1 MSAHT
6 VTSLIHTSV
15 ADLDSSIRCA
25 IANSRPIPLDTLR
38 EALKAEYASRGR
50 RSSVIKLLSSEIKR
64 QEKGGV
70 A

>member
-1 MSAHT
+1 MSGHT
-6 VTSLIHTSV
+6 VASLIHTSV

-25 IANSRPIPLDTLR
+25 IGNQRPIPLATLR
-38 EALKAEYASRGR
+38 EALQAEYASRGR
-50 RSSVIKLLSSEIKR
+50 RTSVSKLLSREIKR